1 MPRGRILDEA
11 LPLFAR
17 AGIDLGAADKA
28 RAGRRLIIPIP
39 EHDLRVLI
47 VRDTDVP
54 AYVEHGAAH
63 LGIAGRDVL
72 EEQDR
77 DLYEP
82 LDLGIGR
89 CRMVVAEPEDRPVDE
104 NAQVHLRYATKFAEI
119 TRRHLQARGTVAEI
133 IKLYGSIEIAPL
145 VGLADRIVDL
155 VSTGETLRQHRLRE
169 VETILEVSARIC
181 VGRAAAKLHGDRID
195 DLLSAAARRR
205 SRRAKR
211 RGTSRALEARVAV
224 QDRRP
229 EHLACGHGGRERGPR
244 LRDARAAG
252 DVQCGGRQRV
262 DGEGVLVVHPAHQ
275 RLRAGRQER
284 SALLGVR
291 QGPAQRHGSLRERHH
306 RRGDVPD
313 GPVVAQAVHLGVDER
328 RVQEGDGERHR
339 TRGGVRPLEN
349 PD

>member
-1 MPRGRILDEA
+1 MKKTKTNGNSTLTIALPRGRILDEA
-11 LPLFAR
+11 LPLFAK

-39 EHDLRVLI
+39 EHDLQVLI

-104 NAQVHLRYATKFAEI
+104 NAQIHLRYATKFPNL
-119 TRRHLQARGTVAEI
+119 TRRHLQARGVTAEV

-155 VSTGETLRQHRLRE
+155 VSSGETLRQHHLRE
-169 VETILEVSARIC
+169 VETILEVSARLC

-195 DLLSAAARRR
+195 DLVR
-205 SRRAKR
+205 
-211 RGTSRALEARVAV
+211 
-224 QDRRP
+224 
-229 EHLACGHGGRERGPR
+229 
-244 LRDARAAG
+244 
-252 DVQCGGRQRV
+252 
-262 DGEGVLVVHPAHQ
+262 
-275 RLRAGRQER
+275 RLRA
-284 SALLGVR
+284 
-291 QGPAQRHGSLRERHH
+291 
-306 RRGDVPD
+306 
-313 GPVVAQAVHLGVDER
+313 VV
-328 RVQEGDGERHR
+328 
-339 TRGGVRPLEN
+339 
-349 PD
+349 